1 MCTKKSKNKRWITKD
16 AVISVRHA
24 ESSCA
29 VLRCRELSGS
39 HNRIPVTSACASFC
53 VRLKTCVFVIP
64 KCAVKKNNSFFW
76 DDGQKQHITLCYL
89 TPIKTNSSVSIHT
102 VWSKALFTSQN
113 ENVHPRLFRMIHS
126 EKSKKLRHVLCVVQP
141 EALGST
147 AAWPQIL
154 IS

>member
-1 MCTKKSKNKRWITKD
+1 MCTKKSKNKRITKD
-16 AVISVRHA
+16 AVISVRHT
-24 ESSCA
+24 ESCA

-53 VRLKTCVFVIP
+53 VRLKTCVFVIL
-64 KCAVKKNNSFFW
+64 KCAVKTNINSFFW
-76 DDGQKQHITLCYL
+76 DNGQKQHITLCYL

-113 ENVHPRLFRMIHS
+113 KNVHPRSFRMIHS
-126 EKSKKLRHVLCVVQP
+126 EKSKKLRHELCIVQP